1 MIGLLCFVL
10 AVLASPFRSKLRL
23 ACPSR
28 TTFATVGKTTL
39 LRTVMGLADRQ
50 AGEILIDGQPVPA
63 RAPTAMARLGIT
75 FVPDDR
81 GVFSRLS
88 VAENLRLARLSA
100 YAKPSTDPLQLFP
113 DLRTRLSQAA
123 GTLSGGQQQ
132 QLAIAR
138 ALATGPRLLIIDEL
152 SQGLQP
158 SIVQL
163 LSESLRTVTKENSLA
178 LVLVEQNPELAMRIC
193 DRVVVMERGEIV
205 ASGASATLRSEKSF
219 FDLLVV

>member
-28 TTFATVGKTTL
+28 TTFATGGKTTL

-163 LSESLRTVTKENSLA
+163 LSESLRTVTKENSL
-178 LVLVEQNPELAMRIC
+178 L
-193 DRVVVMERGEIV
+193 
-205 ASGASATLRSEKSF
+205 
-219 FDLLVV
+219 

>member
-1 MIGLLCFVL
+1 MLFAANDLSGGYGSIRIVSSVSLELDAGETL
-10 AVLASPFRSKLRL
+10 AILGRNG
-23 ACPSR
+23 
-28 TTFATVGKTTL
+28 VGKTTL

-50 AGEILIDGQPVPA
+50 AGEILIDGQAMPA
-63 RAPTAMARLGIT
+63 RTPTAMARLGIT

-88 VAENLRLARLSA
+88 IAENLRLARLSA
-100 YAKPSTDPLQLFP
+100 FAEPSTDPLQLFP
-113 DLRTRLSQAA
+113 DLRTRLGQAA

-163 LSESLRTVTKENSLA
+163 LTNSCG
-178 LVLVEQNPELAMRIC
+178 R
-193 DRVVVMERGEIV
+193 
-205 ASGASATLRSEKSF
+205 
-219 FDLLVV
+219 